1 MRRATR
7 IQWIKFSIVTLL
19 YLAFLVWV
27 KSWLGLIVLP
37 FIFDIYISKKIP
49 WGFWKK
55 SENAAVRSIMSWVDA
70 IVFALVAVYFVNIYV
85 FQNYQIPSSSLEK
98 SLLVGDFLYVSKM
111 SYGPRVP
118 NTPLSMPLAQH
129 TLPVFNTKSYIEWPQ
144 WEYKRVPGFGKVK
157 LNDIVVFNFPAG
169 DTVATN
175 FQQTDFYT
183 LAYEEGK
190 RVYPNKVNM
199 DSLTRKQQRTVY
211 DLYYNAGRNLIRSN
225 PRMYGDIVIRP
236 VDRRENYVKRCV
248 GLPGDTL
255 QIKKGQVYIDGKA
268 TENPTEMQFNY
279 FVQTTGPYITDGMF
293 RELGISKEDQ
303 TLMTDGLGWEE
314 NLIEMGL
321 DHRDAQGRLTP
332 VYHLPLTKKMY
343 ETLTGNKK
351 LISKIII
358 EPGEFSGQMYPLNL
372 YTKWDRNNYGPIWIP
387 AKGATIK
394 LTEDNLPIYERCIV
408 AYEGNKLEVKE
419 DGIYINGEKTDS
431 YTFNMDYYWM
441 MGDNRD
447 KSADSRYWGFVPENH
462 VVGKPIVVWLSL
474 DKDRN
479 WFDGKIR
486 WNRIFKW
493 VDGIK

>member
-1 MRRATR
+1 
-7 IQWIKFSIVTLL
+7 
-19 YLAFLVWV
+19 
-27 KSWLGLIVLP
+27 
-37 FIFDIYISKKIP
+37 
-49 WGFWKK
+49 
-55 SENAAVRSIMSWVDA
+55 MSWVDA

-268 TENPTEMQFNY
+268 IENPTEMQFNY
-279 FVQTTGPYITDGMF
+279 FVQTTGPYITDDMF

-321 DHRDAQGRLTP
+321 DAGMPKQAGTGLSSSAHQKDVRDLS
-332 VYHLPLTKKMY
+332 
-343 ETLTGNKK
+343 GNKK
-351 LISKIII
+351 LISNIII

-447 KSADSRYWGFVPENH
+447 KSADSRYWGFVPEDH
-462 VVGKPIVVWLSL
+462 VVGSLS
-474 DKDRN
+474 
-479 WFDGKIR
+479 
-486 WNRIFKW
+486 
-493 VDGIK
+493 

>member
-1 MRRATR
+1 
-7 IQWIKFSIVTLL
+7 
-19 YLAFLVWV
+19 
-27 KSWLGLIVLP
+27 
-37 FIFDIYISKKIP
+37 
-49 WGFWKK
+49 
-55 SENAAVRSIMSWVDA
+55 
-70 IVFALVAVYFVNIYV
+70 
-85 FQNYQIPSSSLEK
+85 
-98 SLLVGDFLYVSKM
+98 
-111 SYGPRVP
+111 
-118 NTPLSMPLAQH
+118 
-129 TLPVFNTKSYIEWPQ
+129 
-144 WEYKRVPGFGKVK
+144 
-157 LNDIVVFNFPAG
+157 
-169 DTVATN
+169 
-175 FQQTDFYT
+175 
-183 LAYEEGK
+183 
-190 RVYPNKVNM
+190 
-199 DSLTRKQQRTVY
+199 
-211 DLYYNAGRNLIRSN
+211 
-225 PRMYGDIVIRP
+225 MYGDIVIRP

-268 TENPTEMQFNY
+268 IENPAEMQFNY
-279 FVQTTGPYITDGMF
+279 FVQTTGPYITDDMF

-321 DHRDAQGRLTP
+321 DRRDAQGRLAP

-441 MGDNRD
+441 MGDNRHN
-447 KSADSRYWGFVPENH
+447 SADSRYWGFVPEDH
-462 VVGKPIVVWLSL
+462 IVGKPLFVWWSS
-474 DKDRN
+474 DPDRHG
-479 WFDGKIR
+479 FSGIR
-486 WNRIFKW
+486 WSRLFTW
-493 VDGIK
+493 VGNIK